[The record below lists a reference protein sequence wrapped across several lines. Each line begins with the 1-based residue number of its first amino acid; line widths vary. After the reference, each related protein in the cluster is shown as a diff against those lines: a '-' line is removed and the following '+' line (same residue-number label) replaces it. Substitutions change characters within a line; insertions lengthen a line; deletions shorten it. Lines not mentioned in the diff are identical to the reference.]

1 MSLSFQRASKKS
13 ARLRMALIGVAGSGK
28 TYTAL
33 SIAQHLGKRVAVLD
47 TERGSASKYSDMFEF
62 DVLEPEN
69 FNPKTYIDAIEA
81 AAEAGYDV
89 IILDSLSH
97 AWTGQ
102 GGALDMVDKAA
113 RRSQSNNTFGAW
125 RDVTPL
131 HNAMVDAM
139 IGAKIHIIATMRAK
153 TEYVQEKDKN
163 GRTTV
168 RKVGMAPVQ
177 RDGLEY
183 EFDVVADLD
192 QDNNLIVGKTRCP
205 AIAGMVVNK
214 AGREV
219 ATKLNAWLSDGGS
232 PEGTPEIAT
241 PKTATSKAG
250 REAVREAAK
259 DVAPKDVSR
268 EEKPVARPQSSTRT
282 REVAPVEAA
291 EAPADDFASDIADTM
306 HCDCGVEARYVRGKS
321 GNGWVC
327 GNFGQPDACNF
338 RMKDSTPEPVVDVF
352 DDAEPEVALNGKGH

>member
-33 SIAQHLGKRVAVLD
+33 SIAQYLGKKVAVLD
-47 TERGSASKYSDMFEF
+47 TERGSASKYSDLFEF

-69 FNPKTYIDAIEA
+69 FSPKTYIDAIEA

-102 GGALDMVDKAA
+102 GGALEMVDKAA
-113 RRSQSNNTFGAW
+113 RRSQTSNTFGAW

-153 TEYVQEKDKN
+153 TEYVQERDKN
-163 GRTTV
+163 GKTTV

-192 QDNNLIVGKTRCP
+192 QDNNLLVGKTRCP
-205 AIAGMVVNK
+205 QIAGMVVNK

-219 ATKLNAWLSDGGS
+219 ATKLNAWLSDGGA
-232 PEGTPEIAT
+232 PTPEKFAPAVPVEEREPT
-241 PKTATSKAG
+241 VVKPNAKT
-250 REAVREAAK
+250 
-259 DVAPKDVSR
+259 
-268 EEKPVARPQSSTRT
+268 SSTRSRIAAHVDDVRVDET
-282 REVAPVEAA
+282 VTSAEASNAAPKVAPIE
-291 EAPADDFASDIADTM
+291 DDFAADLADTM
-306 HCDCGVEARYVRGKS
+306 HCHCGVEARYVRGKS

-327 GNFGQPDACNF
+327 GNFGTPDACDF
-338 RMKDSTPEPVVDVF
+338 RQKDTTPETIVDVF
-352 DDAEPEVALNGKGH
+352 DDAEGEVVLNGKG

>member
-33 SIAQHLGKRVAVLD
+33 SIAQHLGKRVAVFD
-47 TERGSASKYSDMFEF
+47 TERGSASKYSDTFEF

-69 FNPKTYIDAIEA
+69 FNPKTYIDAIA
-81 AAEAGYDV
+81 AAEEAGYDV

-102 GGALDMVDKAA
+102 GGALDLVDKAA

-192 QDNNLIVGKTRCP
+192 QDNNFIVGKTRCP

-219 ATKLNAWLSDGGS
+219 ATKLNNWLSDGGA
-232 PEGTPEIAT
+232 PEVSAP
-241 PKTATSKAG
+241 KAG
-250 REAVREAAK
+250 RESVREAAK
-259 DVAPKDVSR
+259 NVPADVAANAPSEEKSAVKASSSTRLRDKAAA
-268 EEKPVARPQSSTRT
+268 EKPV
-282 REVAPVEAA
+282 EK
-291 EAPADDFASDIADTM
+291 ADDFASDIAETM

-327 GNFGQPDACNF
+327 GNFGAPDACNF

-352 DDAEPEVALNGKGH
+352 DEAEPEVALNGKGH

>member
-47 TERGSASKYSDMFEF
+47 TERGSASKYSDLFEF

-69 FNPKTYIDAIEA
+69 FSPKTYIDAIEA

-89 IILDSLSH
+89 IVLDSLSH

-102 GGALDMVDKAA
+102 GGALEMVDKAA
-113 RRSQSNNTFGAW
+113 RRSQTSNTFGAW

-153 TEYVQEKDKN
+153 TEYVQERDKN
-163 GRTTV
+163 GKTTV

-192 QDNNLIVGKTRCP
+192 QDNNFIVGKTRCS

-219 ATKLNAWLSDGGS
+219 ATKLNAWLSDGGAPS
-232 PEGTPEIAT
+232 ETVPAKAAPTKAAPEKPQKAV
-241 PKTATSKAG
+241 TS
-250 REAVREAAK
+250 
-259 DVAPKDVSR
+259 D
-268 EEKPVARPQSSTRT
+268 EKPVAPTSSTRSRIAAHVEDAT
-282 REVAPVEAA
+282 QARVAPVEA
-291 EAPADDFASDIADTM
+291 EVDFAADIADSM
-306 HCDCGVEARYVRGKS
+306 HCHCGVEARYVKGKS

-327 GNFGQPDACNF
+327 GNFGTDDACDF
-338 RMKDSTPEPVVDVF
+338 RKKDSTPEAVIDVF
-352 DDAEPEVALNGKGH
+352 DDAESEVVLNGKQ